1 MMRPLGVQIK
11 AMDSMRDTAAS
22 IEAPLGTRAFPH
34 APDFLNIEQ
43 YKAIGREALMNIG
56 LGFAMI
62 AFVIFVL
69 VANPLAAVLTFLS
82 VASAILEL
90 IGLMYY
96 RGTYID
102 SVTVIFLVISL
113 GLAVDY
119 SVHVAHGYLATRE
132 EDSVLRLQKTMAVRC
147 SLLMV
152 AVLLLVVAKYM
163 CLECPSCMVG
173 DLLSR
178 LCGPA

>member
-1 MMRPLGVQIK
+1 
-11 AMDSMRDTAAS
+11 MDSMRATAKR

-34 APDFLNIEQ
+34 AAEFLNIEQ
-43 YKAIGREALMNIG
+43 YKSIGREALMNIG

-62 AFVIFVL
+62 AFVVFVL
-69 VANPLAAVLTFLS
+69 VANPLASILTFLS
-82 VASAILEL
+82 VASAIIEL
-90 IGLMYY
+90 IGFMYF

-132 EDSVLRLQKTMAVRC
+132 ADSALRLQKTMAVRLC
-147 SLLMV
+147 LLR
-152 AVLLLVVAKYM
+152 
-163 CLECPSCMVG
+163 S
-173 DLLSR
+173 S
-178 LCGPA
+178 